1 LCDKDVFGFRKNVK
15 KIELVAMS
23 TTT

>member
-1 LCDKDVFGFRKNVK
+1 LCDKDVFSFRKNVK
-15 KIELVAMS
+15 KIELVAMP